1 MYGFLG
7 SALQASRVVIPPI
20 QWDLKVVPWIVQC
33 KTFVAMR
40 GGPGLL
46 SLISHYILM
55 VYLNAYHLSCLWAS
69 RRRALYLNRIA
80 VLLASSRSVFFLSVH
95 S

>member
-7 SALQASRVVIPPI
+7 GALQASRVVIPPI
-20 QWDLKVVPWIVQC
+20 HWDLKVVPWIVQC
-33 KTFVAMR
+33 KTFVAMH

-55 VYLNAYHLSCLWAS
+55 VYLNVYHLSCLWAS
-69 RRRALYLNRIA
+69 RRLVLYPNRIA
-80 VLLASSRSVFFLSVH
+80 VLLASSRSVFFLSVN